1 MLTYLQSNDLI
12 TQKQY
17 VFCLKFLLGSSSID
31 VIYFDFCRGQ
41 RPAPIKLISLLLA
54 RQIALASTSIKLPSL
69 WLSSI
74 YTSDSTDVDYTQL
87 LTTDDRRRRRTGPLL
102 NSPIAAMDSS
112 DLPPR
117 PAIGLS
123 AAIIA
128 VGWLADWLVGPRLH
142 SLLGD
147 GRVHT
152 EPGQFGSIKT
162 SVRTVDKSSG
172 KQPHRRGL
180 PKSFADVSSTD
191 EF

>member
-102 NSPIAAMDSS
+102 NSPIAAMDSP
-112 DLPPR
+112 DLPAALSNR
-117 PAIGLS
+117 PVRRYKSERPYSVGIVFTLCS
-123 AAIIA
+123 AAAEYTPILASSVQLKRWLEPTTSPRGNNPTDA
-128 VGWLADWLVGPRLH
+128 VCR
-142 SLLGD
+142 
-147 GRVHT
+147 
-152 EPGQFGSIKT
+152 
-162 SVRTVDKSSG
+162 
-172 KQPHRRGL
+172 
-180 PKSFADVSSTD
+180 KSFADENSTD